1 LRLVRLL
8 PWLALTGLV
17 EEVLAVLQEVAV
29 AEQRY
34 RAVLEVLEGG
44 TVTEVARRFGVSRQT
59 VHVWLRR
66 YAADGGVTNLV
77 DRSSRPGSCPHQM
90 NPHVEAK
97 VLVIRDLHPTWGAD
111 RIRYQLQREAVE
123 PVPGRTSIYRALV
136 RNGRVDPRL
145 RKRRRSDYRRWERG
159 RPMELWQMDVV
170 GGIHLADGVEV
181 KCVTGIDDNS
191 RFVVSARLVARATAR
206 PVCEALLAALRAHG
220 IPEGVLTDN
229 GKVFTGRFGAGGL
242 ASEVLFDRIC
252 AENGIRHL
260 LTAPRSP
267 TTTGKVERLHKT
279 MRAEFLTAADRQYPT
294 IAALQLALDTWV
306 VHYNTERPHQALGMR
321 PPVERFALAG
331 QPTDDLEAVVDPRPL
346 LSSQP
351 DAGVPPLP
359 RAGVQRWVDV
369 GGKVRLAGFSYRVP
383 ITLAGEPVQCV
394 VAGNLVEIYH
404 HEVLVASHVQ
414 HRHPG
419 DKHAAVKP
427 PVQGM
432 RRGRK
437 ATEGPV
443 VTRIADNNGAVSFAG
458 TLYRAGRAW
467 RGQSLQVCIVAGSV
481 ELTHDGTL
489 VKVHPIRHDRTK
501 EHAAFASPNGHPRK
515 HRQDAPDGAGV
526 KATPLRGRP
535 DGRALTPPPGSGANS
550 SGAGMMVAEA
560 GPAQDEVGMP
570 TSSVKI

>member
-1 LRLVRLL
+1 M
-8 PWLALTGLV
+8 
-17 EEVLAVLQEVAV
+17 LQETTVT
-29 AEQRY
+29 EQRF
-34 RAVLEVLEGG
+34 RAVLEVLDGA

-66 YAADGGVTNLV
+66 YAAEGGLVNLQ
-77 DRSSRPGSCPHQM
+77 DRSSRPWSCPHQM
-90 NPHVEAK
+90 SAGVEAR
-97 VLVIRDLHPTWGAD
+97 VLSLREAHPAWGAD
-111 RIRYQLQREAVE
+111 RIGYQLGREGVE

-145 RKRRRSDYRRWERG
+145 RKRRRGDYRRWERG

-170 GGIHLADGVEV
+170 GGIHLVDGVEV

-191 RFVVSARLVARATAR
+191 RFVVSAMLVPRATAR
-206 PVCEALLAALRAHG
+206 PVCDALLAALRRHG
-220 IPEGVLTDN
+220 IPEGILTDN
-229 GKVFTGRFGAGGL
+229 GKVFTGRFEARGL

-279 MRAEFLTAADRQYPT
+279 MRAEFFTAADGRHAS
-294 IAALQLALDTWV
+294 IAALQEALDAWV
-306 VHYNTERPHQALGMR
+306 LHYNTERPHQALGMR
-321 PPVERFALAG
+321 PPQERFALAAQ
-331 QPTDDLEAVVDPRPL
+331 QPADDPDAVVDPLPPRSPQSGVGVRP
-346 LSSQP
+346 S
-351 DAGVPPLP
+351 P

-414 HRHPG
+414 HRRPG
-419 DKHAAVKP
+419 EKQQPGKL

-437 ATEGPV
+437 STVGPV

-467 RGQSLQVCIVAGSV
+467 RGQQLQVSIAAGSV
-481 ELTHDGTL
+481 QLTHDGTL
-489 VKVHPIRHDRTK
+489 VKVHAIRHDRAK

-515 HRQDAPDGAGV
+515 HRQDAPDGVGV

-535 DGRALTPPPGSGANS
+535 EGRALTPTPEPGAAGN
-550 SGAGMMVAEA
+550 GAGTV
-560 GPAQDEVGMP
+560 PV
-570 TSSVKI
+570 T